1 MGINKEKER
10 GEVEALETRIVME
23 LQAYTKKRKGRI
35 KALKKEV

>member
-10 GEVEALETRIVME
+10 WEVEALETRSVME
-23 LQAYTKKRKGRI
+23 LQAHTKKRKGRI